1 MKQKYNIGQVITY
14 AGAFI
19 ALLIGSGFA
28 TGQEILQF
36 FSSYRLYGLIGIMIC
51 FGLFTFAGL
60 SFLNDGY
67 YSKFDK
73 PNEIYKL
80 MCGNKI
86 GTIVDYYAVFFIFLS
101 YTVMIAGAQA
111 TAVQHFNAPKYVG
124 GAIMAAAVI
133 LVVMLGLG
141 KIVDVIGK
149 IGPVIAIM
157 AIIIGLIS
165 IFMNMDKLGSSLD
178 LMGQLVESGKVKVA
192 SKNFFLSAGSYV
204 GFNMIWLVAFLAE
217 VGNKTKSLKDAEA
230 GVFVGSTGFSVAI
243 FIMSI
248 AIILSI
254 PDLYNSQIP
263 VLVLAGK
270 INPILATVF
279 SIFIMLGIFTTSVP
293 LLWTVTGRF
302 FDEGTKKYKIFTLI
316 AGVVGAVIGLTLKFD
331 SLVNIVYVVNGYI
344 GMVLLAW
351 MIIRSATG
359 KAKKQRM
366 EAAQRNNIEFE
377 D

>member
-51 FGLFTFAGL
+51 FALFTFAGL

-67 YSKFDK
+67 YSKFEK
-73 PNEIYKL
+73 PNQIYKL

-86 GTIVDYYAVFFIFLS
+86 GAVVDYYAVFFIFLS

-124 GAIMAAAVI
+124 GAIMAAVVI

-157 AIIIGLIS
+157 AIIIGIIS
-165 IFMNMDKLGSSLD
+165 ILMNMDKLGSSLD
-178 LMGQLVESGKVKVA
+178 LMSQLVESGKVKVA

-217 VGNKTKSLKDAEA
+217 VGNKAKSLKDAEA
-230 GVFVGSTGFSVAI
+230 GVLVGATGFSVAI

-254 PDLYNSQIP
+254 PDLYDSQIP

-302 FDEGTKKYKIFTLI
+302 FDEGTKKYKTFTLI
-316 AGVVGAVIGLTLKFD
+316 AGIVGAVIGLTLKFD

-366 EAAQRNNIEFE
+366 EAAQRNNIKFE
-377 D
+377 I

>member
-1 MKQKYNIGQVITY
+1 MKHKYNVGQVITY

-36 FSSYRLYGLIGIMIC
+36 FSSYSLYGLIGIMIC

-67 YSKFDK
+67 YNKFKK
-73 PNEIYKL
+73 PNDIYKH
-80 MCGNKI
+80 MCGDKVGKI
-86 GTIVDYYAVFFIFLS
+86 FDYYAVFFIFLS

-111 TAVQHFNAPKYVG
+111 TAVQHFHAPKFVG
-124 GAIMAAAVI
+124 GAIMAA
-133 LVVMLGLG
+133 VVMIVVLLGLG

-157 AIIIGLIS
+157 AIVIGLIS
-165 IFMNMDKLGSSLD
+165 IFTNIDNLTNNLALMDKLVKNG
-178 LMGQLVESGKVKVA
+178 EIKVA
-192 SKNFFLSAGSYV
+192 SNNFLLSAGSYV

-217 VGNKTKSLKDAEA
+217 VGNKAKSLKDAEA
-230 GVFVGSTGFSVAI
+230 GVFVGATGFSVAI

-248 AIILSI
+248 AITLSI
-254 PDLYNSQIP
+254 QDLYNSQIP

-270 INPILATVF
+270 INPILATIF

-293 LLWTVTGRF
+293 LLWTVSGRF
-302 FDEGTKKYKIFTLI
+302 FEEGTKQYKILTLV
-316 AGVVGAVIGLTLKFD
+316 AGIVGAIIGLTLKFD
-331 SLVNIVYVVNGYI
+331 SLVNVVYVVNGYI
-344 GMVLLAW
+344 GMALLAW
-351 MIIRSATG
+351 MIFRAASGRSK
-359 KAKKQRM
+359 KANM
-366 EAAQRNNIEFE
+366 EAAKRNNIEYK

>member
-1 MKQKYNIGQVITY
+1 MKKKYNIGQVITY

-67 YSKFDK
+67 YSKFEK
-73 PNEIYKL
+73 PNQIYKL

-124 GAIMAAAVI
+124 GAIMAAVVI

-157 AIIIGLIS
+157 AIVIGLIS
-165 IFMNMDKLGSSLD
+165 IFMNMGNLQSSLD
-178 LMGQLVESGKVKVA
+178 LIEKLVNSGEIKVA
-192 SKNFFLSAGSYV
+192 SKNFFLAAGSYV

-217 VGNKTKSLKDAEA
+217 VGNTAKRLKDAEA
-230 GVFVGSTGFSVAI
+230 GVFIGSTGFSVAI

-254 PDLYNSQIP
+254 PDLYDSQIP

-270 INPILATVF
+270 IHPVLATIF

-302 FDEGTKKYKIFTLI
+302 FDEGTKKYKLFTLI
-316 AGVVGAVIGLTLKFD
+316 AGIVGAIIGLTLKFD

>member
-67 YSKFDK
+67 YSKFEK
-73 PNEIYKL
+73 PNQIYKL

-86 GTIVDYYAVFFIFLS
+86 GVVVDYYAIFFIFLS

-124 GAIMAAAVI
+124 GAIMAAVVI

-157 AIIIGLIS
+157 AIVIGLIS
-165 IFMNMDKLGSSLD
+165 IFMNMGNLQSSLD
-178 LMGQLVESGKVKVA
+178 LMEKLVNSGEIKVA
-192 SKNFFLSAGSYV
+192 SKNFFLAAGSYV

-217 VGNKTKSLKDAEA
+217 VGNKAKSLKDAEA
-230 GVFVGSTGFSVAI
+230 GVFVGSTGFSVSI

-254 PDLYNSQIP
+254 PDLYDSQIP

-270 INPILATVF
+270 IHPVLATVF

-302 FDEGTKKYKIFTLI
+302 FDEGTKKYKLFTLI
-316 AGVVGAVIGLTLKFD
+316 AGIVGAIIGLTLKFD

>member
-67 YSKFDK
+67 YSKFEK

-86 GTIVDYYAVFFIFLS
+86 GRIVDYYAVFFIFLS

-192 SKNFFLSAGSYV
+192 SKNFFLAAGSYV

-254 PDLYNSQIP
+254 PDLYDSQIP

-302 FDEGTKKYKIFTLI
+302 FDEGTKKYKTFTLI
-316 AGVVGAVIGLTLKFD
+316 AGIVGAVIGLTLKFD

>member
-67 YSKFDK
+67 YQKFEK
-73 PNEIYKL
+73 PNDIYNL
-80 MCGNKI
+80 LCGTKI
-86 GTIVDYYAVFFIFLS
+86 GTHFDYNAAFYIFLS

-124 GAIMAAAVI
+124 GAIMAAI
-133 LVVMLGLG
+133 CITVVMLGLG

-157 AIIIGLIS
+157 AIVIGIIS
-165 IFMNMDKLGSSLD
+165 IIMNMDKLQSSLA
-178 LMGQLVESGKVKVA
+178 LMDQLVKGGQVKVA
-192 SKNFFLSAGSYV
+192 SKNFFLAAGSYV

-217 VGNKTKSLKDAEA
+217 VGNKAKSLKDAQA
-230 GVFVGSTGFSVAI
+230 GVYVGATGFSVAI

-263 VLVLAGK
+263 VLILAGK
-270 INPILATVF
+270 IHPVLATVF

-302 FDEGTKKYKIFTLI
+302 YKEGTKKYKLFTLI
-316 AGVVGAVIGLTLKFD
+316 AGIVGAIIGLTLKFD
-331 SLVNIVYVVNGYI
+331 SLVNVVYVVNGYI

-351 MIIRSATG
+351 MIFRSASG
-359 KAKKQRM
+359 RAKKQSIDG
-366 EAAQRNNIEFE
+366 AKRNNIEYE
-377 D
+377 N

>member
-67 YSKFDK
+67 YQKFEK
-73 PNEIYKL
+73 PNDIYKL

-86 GTIVDYYAVFFIFLS
+86 GTIFDYYAVFFIFLS

-111 TAVQHFNAPKYVG
+111 TAVQHFNAPKYIG
-124 GAIMAAAVI
+124 GAIMAAI
-133 LVVMLGLG
+133 CITVVMLGLG

-157 AIIIGLIS
+157 AIVIGIIS
-165 IFMNMDKLGSSLD
+165 IVMNMDKLQSSLA
-178 LMGQLVESGKVKVA
+178 LMDQLVKGGQVKVA
-192 SKNFFLSAGSYV
+192 SKNFFLAAGSYV

-217 VGNKTKSLKDAEA
+217 VGNKAKSLKDAQA
-230 GVFVGSTGFSVAI
+230 GVYVGATGFSVAI

-263 VLVLAGK
+263 VLILAGK
-270 INPILATVF
+270 IHPVLATVF

-302 FDEGTKKYKIFTLI
+302 FKEGTKKYKLFTLI
-316 AGVVGAVIGLTLKFD
+316 AGIVGAIIGLTLKFD
-331 SLVNIVYVVNGYI
+331 SLVNVVYVVNGYI

-351 MIIRSATG
+351 MIFRSASG
-359 KAKKQRM
+359 RAKKQNLDG
-366 EAAQRNNIEFE
+366 AKRNNIEYE
-377 D
+377 N

>member
-67 YSKFDK
+67 YSKFEK

-86 GTIVDYYAVFFIFLS
+86 GRIVDYYAVFFIFLS

-192 SKNFFLSAGSYV
+192 SKNFFLAAGSYV

-254 PDLYNSQIP
+254 PDLYDSQIP

-270 INPILATVF
+270 IHPVLATIF

-302 FDEGTKKYKIFTLI
+302 FDEGTKKYKLFTLI
-316 AGVVGAVIGLTLKFD
+316 AGIVGAIIGLTLKFD

>member
-1 MKQKYNIGQVITY
+1 MKKKYNIGQVITY

-67 YSKFDK
+67 YSKFEK
-73 PNEIYKL
+73 PNQIYKL

-86 GTIVDYYAVFFIFLS
+86 GAVVDYYAVFFIFLS

-124 GAIMAAAVI
+124 GAIMAAVVI

-157 AIIIGLIS
+157 AIVIGLIS
-165 IFMNMDKLGSSLD
+165 IFMNMGNLQSSLD
-178 LMGQLVESGKVKVA
+178 LIEKLVNSGEIKVA

-217 VGNKTKSLKDAEA
+217 VGNTAKSLKDAEA
-230 GVFVGSTGFSVAI
+230 GVFIGSTGFSVAI

-254 PDLYNSQIP
+254 PDLYDSQIP

-270 INPILATVF
+270 IHPVLATIF

-302 FDEGTKKYKIFTLI
+302 FDEGTKKYKLFTLI
-316 AGVVGAVIGLTLKFD
+316 AGIVGAIIGLTLKFD

>member
-1 MKQKYNIGQVITY
+1 MKKKYNIGQVITY

-67 YSKFDK
+67 YSKFEK
-73 PNEIYKL
+73 PNQIYKL

-86 GTIVDYYAVFFIFLS
+86 GAVVDYYAVFFIFLS

-157 AIIIGLIS
+157 AIVIGIIS
-165 IFMNMDKLGSSLD
+165 IFMNMGNLQSSLD
-178 LMGQLVESGKVKVA
+178 LIEKLVNSGEIKVA
-192 SKNFFLSAGSYV
+192 SKNFFLAAGSYV

-217 VGNKTKSLKDAEA
+217 VGNKAKSLKDAEA

-254 PDLYNSQIP
+254 PDLYDSQIP

-270 INPILATVF
+270 IHPVLATIF

-302 FDEGTKKYKIFTLI
+302 FDEGTKKYKLFTLI
-316 AGVVGAVIGLTLKFD
+316 AGIVGAIIGLTLKFD

>member
-67 YSKFDK
+67 YSKFEK
-73 PNEIYKL
+73 PNQIYKL

-86 GTIVDYYAVFFIFLS
+86 GAVVDYYAVFFIFLS

-124 GAIMAAAVI
+124 GAIMAAVVI

-157 AIIIGLIS
+157 AIVIGLIS
-165 IFMNMDKLGSSLD
+165 IFMNMGNLQSSLD
-178 LMGQLVESGKVKVA
+178 LIEKLVNSGEIKIA

-217 VGNKTKSLKDAEA
+217 VGNTAKSLKDAEA
-230 GVFVGSTGFSVAI
+230 GVFIGSTGFSVAI

-254 PDLYNSQIP
+254 PDLYDSQIP

-270 INPILATVF
+270 IHPVLATIF

-302 FDEGTKKYKIFTLI
+302 FDEGTKKYKLFTLI
-316 AGVVGAVIGLTLKFD
+316 AGIVGAIIGLTLKFD

>member
-1 MKQKYNIGQVITY
+1 MKKKYNIGQVITY

-67 YSKFDK
+67 YSKFEK
-73 PNEIYKL
+73 PNQIYKL

-86 GTIVDYYAVFFIFLS
+86 GAVVDYYAVFFIFLS

-111 TAVQHFNAPKYVG
+111 TAAQHFNAPKYVG

-157 AIIIGLIS
+157 AIVIGIIS
-165 IFMNMDKLGSSLD
+165 IFMNMGNLQSSLD
-178 LMGQLVESGKVKVA
+178 LIEKLVNSGEIKVA
-192 SKNFFLSAGSYV
+192 SKNFFLAAGSYV

-217 VGNKTKSLKDAEA
+217 VGNKAKSLKDAEA

-254 PDLYNSQIP
+254 PDLYDSQIP

-270 INPILATVF
+270 IHPVLATIF

-302 FDEGTKKYKIFTLI
+302 FDEGTKKYKLFTLI
-316 AGVVGAVIGLTLKFD
+316 AGIVGAIIGLTLKFD

-351 MIIRSATG
+351 MIYRSASG

>member
-1 MKQKYNIGQVITY
+1 MKHKYNVGQVITY

-36 FSSYRLYGLIGIMIC
+36 FSSYSLYGLIGIMIC

-67 YSKFDK
+67 YNKFKK
-73 PNEIYKL
+73 PNDIYKH
-80 MCGNKI
+80 MCGDKVGKI
-86 GTIVDYYAVFFIFLS
+86 FDYYAVFFIFLS

-111 TAVQHFNAPKYVG
+111 TAVQHFHAPKFVG
-124 GAIMAAAVI
+124 GAIMAA
-133 LVVMLGLG
+133 VVMIVVLLGLG

-149 IGPVIAIM
+149 IGLVIAIM
-157 AIIIGLIS
+157 AIVIGLIS
-165 IFMNMDKLGSSLD
+165 IFTNIDNLTNNLALMDKLVKNG
-178 LMGQLVESGKVKVA
+178 EIKVA
-192 SKNFFLSAGSYV
+192 SNNFLLSAGSYV

-217 VGNKTKSLKDAEA
+217 VGNKAKSLKDAEA
-230 GVFVGSTGFSVAI
+230 GVFVGATGFSVAI

-248 AIILSI
+248 AITLSI
-254 PDLYNSQIP
+254 QDLYNSQIP

-270 INPILATVF
+270 INPILATIF

-293 LLWTVTGRF
+293 LLWTVSGRF
-302 FDEGTKKYKIFTLI
+302 FEEGTKQYKILTLV
-316 AGVVGAVIGLTLKFD
+316 AGIVGAIIGLTLKFD
-331 SLVNIVYVVNGYI
+331 SLVNVVYVVNGYI
-344 GMVLLAW
+344 GMALLAW
-351 MIIRSATG
+351 MIFRAASGRSK
-359 KAKKQRM
+359 KANM
-366 EAAQRNNIEFE
+366 EAAKRNNIEYK

>member
-67 YSKFDK
+67 YSKFEK
-73 PNEIYKL
+73 PNQIYKL

-86 GTIVDYYAVFFIFLS
+86 GAVVDYYAVFFIFLS

-124 GAIMAAAVI
+124 GAIMAAVVI

-157 AIIIGLIS
+157 AIVIGLIS
-165 IFMNMDKLGSSLD
+165 IFMNMGNLQSSLD
-178 LMGQLVESGKVKVA
+178 LIEKLVNSGEIKVA

-217 VGNKTKSLKDAEA
+217 VGNTAKSLKDAEA
-230 GVFVGSTGFSVAI
+230 GVFIGSTGFSVAI

-254 PDLYNSQIP
+254 PDLYDSQIP

-270 INPILATVF
+270 IHPVLATIF

-302 FDEGTKKYKIFTLI
+302 FDEGTKKYKLFTLI
-316 AGVVGAVIGLTLKFD
+316 AGIVGAIIGLTLKFD

>member
-1 MKQKYNIGQVITY
+1 MKKKYNIGQVITY

-67 YSKFDK
+67 YSKFEK
-73 PNEIYKL
+73 PNQIYKL

-86 GTIVDYYAVFFIFLS
+86 GAVVDYYAVFFIFLS

-157 AIIIGLIS
+157 AIVIGIIS
-165 IFMNMDKLGSSLD
+165 IFMNMGNLQSSLD
-178 LMGQLVESGKVKVA
+178 LIEKLVNSGEIKVA
-192 SKNFFLSAGSYV
+192 SKNFFLAAGSYV

-217 VGNKTKSLKDAEA
+217 VGNKAKSLKDAEA
-230 GVFVGSTGFSVAI
+230 GVFIGSTGFSVAI

-254 PDLYNSQIP
+254 PDLYDSQIP

-270 INPILATVF
+270 INPILATIF

-302 FDEGTKKYKIFTLI
+302 FDEGTKKYKLFTLI
-316 AGVVGAVIGLTLKFD
+316 AGIVGAVIGLTLKFD

>member
-51 FGLFTFAGL
+51 FALFTFAGL

-67 YSKFDK
+67 YQKFKK
-73 PNEIYKL
+73 PNDIYKL
-80 MCGNKI
+80 MCGDKI
-86 GTIVDYYAVFFIFLS
+86 GTVFDYYAVFFIFLS

-111 TAVQHFNAPKYVG
+111 TAVQHFNSPKFVG
-124 GAIMAAAVI
+124 GAIMASI
-133 LVVMLGLG
+133 CIIVVMLGLG

-157 AIIIGLIS
+157 AILIGLIS
-165 IFMNMDKLGSSLD
+165 IFMNMDKLQSSLS
-178 LMGQLVESGKVKVA
+178 LMQTLVDGGKVKVA
-192 SKNFFLSAGSYV
+192 SSNFLLAAGSYV

-217 VGNKTKSLKDAEA
+217 VGNKTKSLKDAQA
-230 GVFVGSTGFSVAI
+230 GVYVGATGFSVAI

-248 AIILSI
+248 AILLLI
-254 PDLYNSQIP
+254 PELYDSQIP
-263 VLVLAGK
+263 VLILAGK
-270 INPILATVF
+270 IHPMLATVF

-302 FDEGTKKYKIFTLI
+302 FQEGTPKYKIFTLI
-316 AGVVGAVIGLTLKFD
+316 AGIVGAIIGLTLKFD
-331 SLVNIVYVVNGYI
+331 SLVNVVYVVNGYI

-351 MIIRSATG
+351 MIFRTASG
-359 KAKKQRM
+359 RAKKQNM
-366 EAAQRNNIEFE
+366 EAAKRNNIPYEK
-377 D
+377 

>member
-67 YSKFDK
+67 YQKFEK
-73 PNEIYKL
+73 PNDIYKL

-86 GTIVDYYAVFFIFLS
+86 GTIFDYYAVFFIFLS

-124 GAIMAAAVI
+124 GAIMAAVVI

-157 AIIIGLIS
+157 AIVIGIIS
-165 IFMNMDKLGSSLD
+165 IIMNMDKLQSSLA
-178 LMGQLVESGKVKVA
+178 LMDQLVKGGQVKVA
-192 SKNFFLSAGSYV
+192 SKNFFLAAGSYV

-217 VGNKTKSLKDAEA
+217 VGNKAKSLKDAQA
-230 GVFVGSTGFSVAI
+230 GVYVGATGFSVAI

-263 VLVLAGK
+263 VLILAGK
-270 INPILATVF
+270 IHPVLATVF

-302 FDEGTKKYKIFTLI
+302 YKEGTKNTNYL
-316 AGVVGAVIGLTLKFD
+316 
-331 SLVNIVYVVNGYI
+331 
-344 GMVLLAW
+344 
-351 MIIRSATG
+351 R
-359 KAKKQRM
+359 
-366 EAAQRNNIEFE
+366 
-377 D
+377 

>member
-1 MKQKYNIGQVITY
+1 MKQKYKMGQVITY

-67 YSKFDK
+67 YSKFEK

-86 GTIVDYYAVFFIFLS
+86 GRIVDYYAVFFIFLS

-149 IGPVIAIM
+149 IGPVIAIL

-217 VGNKTKSLKDAEA
+217 VGNKAKSLKDAEA
-230 GVFVGSTGFSVAI
+230 GVFIGSTGFSVAI

-254 PDLYNSQIP
+254 SDLYDSQIP

-270 INPILATVF
+270 INPVLATIF

-302 FDEGTKKYKIFTLI
+302 FDEGTKKYKLFTLI
-316 AGVVGAVIGLTLKFD
+316 AGIVGAVIGLTLKFD

-344 GMVLLAW
+344 GMVLLTW

>member
-67 YSKFDK
+67 YSKFEK
-73 PNEIYKL
+73 PNQIYKL

-124 GAIMAAAVI
+124 GAIMAAFVI

-157 AIIIGLIS
+157 AIVIGLIS
-165 IFMNMDKLGSSLD
+165 IFMNMGNLQSSLD
-178 LMGQLVESGKVKVA
+178 LIEKLVNSGEIKVA
-192 SKNFFLSAGSYV
+192 SKNFFLAAGSYV

-217 VGNKTKSLKDAEA
+217 VGNKAKNLKDAEA

-254 PDLYNSQIP
+254 PDLYDSQIP

-270 INPILATVF
+270 INPVLATIF

-302 FDEGTKKYKIFTLI
+302 FDEGTKKYKLFTLI
-316 AGVVGAVIGLTLKFD
+316 AGIVGAIIGLTLKFD

>member
-67 YSKFDK
+67 YQKFEK
-73 PNEIYKL
+73 PNDIYKL

-86 GTIVDYYAVFFIFLS
+86 GTIFDYYAVFFIFLS

-124 GAIMAAAVI
+124 GAIMAAI
-133 LVVMLGLG
+133 CITVVMLGLG

-157 AIIIGLIS
+157 AIVIGIIS
-165 IFMNMDKLGSSLD
+165 IVMNMDKLQSSLA
-178 LMGQLVESGKVKVA
+178 LMDQLVKGGQVKVA
-192 SKNFFLSAGSYV
+192 SKNFFLAAGSYV

-217 VGNKTKSLKDAEA
+217 VGNKAKSLKDAQA
-230 GVFVGSTGFSVAI
+230 GVYVGATGFSVAI

-263 VLVLAGK
+263 VLILAGK
-270 INPILATVF
+270 IHPVLATVF

-302 FDEGTKKYKIFTLI
+302 YKEGTKKYKLFTLI
-316 AGVVGAVIGLTLKFD
+316 AGIVGAIIGLTLKFD
-331 SLVNIVYVVNGYI
+331 SLVNVVYVVNGYI

-351 MIIRSATG
+351 MIFRSASG
-359 KAKKQRM
+359 RAKKQSIDG
-366 EAAQRNNIEFE
+366 AKRNNIEYE
-377 D
+377 N

>member
-67 YSKFDK
+67 YSKFEK
-73 PNEIYKL
+73 PNQIYKL

-86 GTIVDYYAVFFIFLS
+86 GAVVDYYAVFFIFLS

-124 GAIMAAAVI
+124 GAIMAAVVI

-157 AIIIGLIS
+157 AIVIGLIS
-165 IFMNMDKLGSSLD
+165 IFMNMGNLQSSLD
-178 LMGQLVESGKVKVA
+178 LIEKLVNSGEIKVA
-192 SKNFFLSAGSYV
+192 SKNFFLAAGSYV

-217 VGNKTKSLKDAEA
+217 VGNTAKSLKDAEA
-230 GVFVGSTGFSVAI
+230 GVFIGSTGFSVAI

-254 PDLYNSQIP
+254 PDLYDSQIP

-270 INPILATVF
+270 IHPVLATIF

-302 FDEGTKKYKIFTLI
+302 FDEGTKKYKLFTLI
-316 AGVVGAVIGLTLKFD
+316 AGIVGAIIGLTLKFD

>member
-67 YSKFDK
+67 YSKFEK
-73 PNEIYKL
+73 PNQIYKL

-86 GTIVDYYAVFFIFLS
+86 GAVVDYYAVFFIFLS

-157 AIIIGLIS
+157 AIVIGIIS
-165 IFMNMDKLGSSLD
+165 IFMNMGNLQSSLD
-178 LMGQLVESGKVKVA
+178 LIEKLVNSGEIKVA
-192 SKNFFLSAGSYV
+192 SKNFFLAAGSYV

-217 VGNKTKSLKDAEA
+217 VGNKAKSLKDAEA
-230 GVFVGSTGFSVAI
+230 GVFIGSTGFSVAI

-254 PDLYNSQIP
+254 PDLYDSQIP

-270 INPILATVF
+270 INPILATIF

-302 FDEGTKKYKIFTLI
+302 FDEGTKKYKLFTLI
-316 AGVVGAVIGLTLKFD
+316 AGIVGAVIGLTLKFD

>member
-67 YSKFDK
+67 YSKFEK

-86 GTIVDYYAVFFIFLS
+86 GRIVDYYAVFFIFLS

-157 AIIIGLIS
+157 AIVIGLIS

-192 SKNFFLSAGSYV
+192 SKNFFLAAGSYV

-254 PDLYNSQIP
+254 PDLYDSQIP

-302 FDEGTKKYKIFTLI
+302 FDEGTKKYKTFTLI
-316 AGVVGAVIGLTLKFD
+316 AGIVGAVIGLTLKFD

>member
-67 YSKFDK
+67 YQKFEK
-73 PNEIYKL
+73 PNDIYKL

-86 GTIVDYYAVFFIFLS
+86 GTIFDYYAVFFIFLS

-124 GAIMAAAVI
+124 GAIMAAI
-133 LVVMLGLG
+133 CITVVMLGLG

-157 AIIIGLIS
+157 AIVIGIIS
-165 IFMNMDKLGSSLD
+165 IIMNMDKLQSSLA
-178 LMGQLVESGKVKVA
+178 LMDQLVKGGQVKVA
-192 SKNFFLSAGSYV
+192 SKNFFLAAGSYV

-217 VGNKTKSLKDAEA
+217 VGNKAKSLKDAQA
-230 GVFVGSTGFSVAI
+230 GVYVGATGFSVAI

-263 VLVLAGK
+263 VLILAGK
-270 INPILATVF
+270 IHPVLATVF

-302 FDEGTKKYKIFTLI
+302 YKEGTKKYKLFTLI
-316 AGVVGAVIGLTLKFD
+316 AGIVGAIIGLTLKFD
-331 SLVNIVYVVNGYI
+331 SLVNVVYVVNGYI

-351 MIIRSATG
+351 MIFRSASG
-359 KAKKQRM
+359 RAKKQSIDG
-366 EAAQRNNIEFE
+366 AKRNNIEYE
-377 D
+377 N

>member
-1 MKQKYNIGQVITY
+1 MKKKYNIGQVITY

-67 YSKFDK
+67 YSKFEK
-73 PNEIYKL
+73 PNQIYKL

-86 GTIVDYYAVFFIFLS
+86 GAVVDYYAVFFIFLS

-157 AIIIGLIS
+157 AIVIGIIS
-165 IFMNMDKLGSSLD
+165 ILMNMGNLQSSLD
-178 LMGQLVESGKVKVA
+178 LIEKLVNSGEIKVA
-192 SKNFFLSAGSYV
+192 SKNFFLAAGSYV

-217 VGNKTKSLKDAEA
+217 VGNTAKSLKDAEA
-230 GVFVGSTGFSVAI
+230 GVFIGSTGFSVAI

-254 PDLYNSQIP
+254 PDLYDSQIP

-270 INPILATVF
+270 IHPVLATIF

-302 FDEGTKKYKIFTLI
+302 FDEGTKKYKLFTLI
-316 AGVVGAVIGLTLKFD
+316 AGIVGAIIGLTLKFD

-351 MIIRSATG
+351 MIYRSASG

>member
-1 MKQKYNIGQVITY
+1 MKKKYNIGQVITY

-67 YSKFDK
+67 YSKFEK
-73 PNEIYKL
+73 PNQIYKL

-86 GTIVDYYAVFFIFLS
+86 GAVVDYYAVFFIFLS

-157 AIIIGLIS
+157 AIVIGIIS
-165 IFMNMDKLGSSLD
+165 ILMNMGNLQSSLD
-178 LMGQLVESGKVKVA
+178 LIEKLVNSGEIKVA
-192 SKNFFLSAGSYV
+192 SKNFFLAAGSYV

-217 VGNKTKSLKDAEA
+217 VGNKAKSLKDAEA
-230 GVFVGSTGFSVAI
+230 GVFLGSTGFSVAI

-254 PDLYNSQIP
+254 PDLYDSQIP

-270 INPILATVF
+270 IHPVLATIF

-302 FDEGTKKYKIFTLI
+302 FDEGTKKYKLFTLI
-316 AGVVGAVIGLTLKFD
+316 AGIVGAIIGLTLKFD

>member
-67 YSKFDK
+67 YSKFEK
-73 PNEIYKL
+73 PNQIYKL

-86 GTIVDYYAVFFIFLS
+86 GVVVDYYAIFFIFLS

-124 GAIMAAAVI
+124 GAIMAAVVI

-157 AIIIGLIS
+157 AIVIGLIS
-165 IFMNMDKLGSSLD
+165 IFMNMGNLQSSLD
-178 LMGQLVESGKVKVA
+178 LMEKLVNSGEIKVA
-192 SKNFFLSAGSYV
+192 SKNFFLAAGSYV

-217 VGNKTKSLKDAEA
+217 VGNKAKSLKDAEA
-230 GVFVGSTGFSVAI
+230 GVFVGSTGFSVSI

-254 PDLYNSQIP
+254 PDLYDSQIP

-270 INPILATVF
+270 IHPVLATVF

-302 FDEGTKKYKIFTLI
+302 FDEGTKKYKLFTLI
-316 AGVVGAVIGLTLKFD
+316 AGIVGAIIGLTLKFD

-366 EAAQRNNIEFE
+366 EAAQRNNLEFE

>member
-67 YSKFDK
+67 YSKFEK
-73 PNEIYKL
+73 PNQIYKL

-86 GTIVDYYAVFFIFLS
+86 GAVVDYYAVFFIFLS

-124 GAIMAAAVI
+124 GAIMAAVVI

-157 AIIIGLIS
+157 AIVIGLIS
-165 IFMNMDKLGSSLD
+165 IFMNMGNLQSSLD
-178 LMGQLVESGKVKVA
+178 LIEKLVNSGEIKVA

-217 VGNKTKSLKDAEA
+217 VGNTAKSLKDAEA
-230 GVFVGSTGFSVAI
+230 GVFIGSTGFSVAI

-254 PDLYNSQIP
+254 PDLYDSQIP

-270 INPILATVF
+270 IHPVLATIF

-302 FDEGTKKYKIFTLI
+302 FDEGTKKYKLFTLI
-316 AGVVGAVIGLTLKFD
+316 AGIVGAIIGLTLRFD

>member
-67 YSKFDK
+67 YSKFEK

-124 GAIMAAAVI
+124 GAIMAAVVI

-157 AIIIGLIS
+157 AIVIGLIS
-165 IFMNMDKLGSSLD
+165 IFMNMGNLQSSLD
-178 LMGQLVESGKVKVA
+178 LIEKLVNSGEIKVA
-192 SKNFFLSAGSYV
+192 SKNFFLAAGSYV

-217 VGNKTKSLKDAEA
+217 VGNKAKSLKDAEA
-230 GVFVGSTGFSVAI
+230 GVFLGSTGFSVAI

-254 PDLYNSQIP
+254 PDLYDSQIP

-270 INPILATVF
+270 IHPVLATIF

-302 FDEGTKKYKIFTLI
+302 FDEGTKKYKLFTLI
-316 AGVVGAVIGLTLKFD
+316 AGIVGAIIGLTLKFD

>member
-67 YSKFDK
+67 YSKFEK
-73 PNEIYKL
+73 PNQIYKL

-86 GTIVDYYAVFFIFLS
+86 GAVVDYYAVFFIFLS

-124 GAIMAAAVI
+124 GAIMAAVVI

-157 AIIIGLIS
+157 AIVIGLIS
-165 IFMNMDKLGSSLD
+165 IFMNMGNLQSSLD
-178 LMGQLVESGKVKVA
+178 LIEKLVNSGEIKVA

-217 VGNKTKSLKDAEA
+217 VGNTAKSLKDAEA
-230 GVFVGSTGFSVAI
+230 GVFIGSTGFSVAI

-254 PDLYNSQIP
+254 PDLYDSQIP

-270 INPILATVF
+270 IHPVLATIF

-302 FDEGTKKYKIFTLI
+302 FDEGTKKYKLFTLI
-316 AGVVGAVIGLTLKFD
+316 AGVVGAIIGLTLKFD

>member
-1 MKQKYNIGQVITY
+1 MKQKYNVGQVITY

-67 YSKFDK
+67 YSKFEK
-73 PNEIYKL
+73 PNQIYKL

-86 GTIVDYYAVFFIFLS
+86 GVVVDYYAIFFIFLS

-124 GAIMAAAVI
+124 GAIMAAVCI
-133 LVVMLGLG
+133 VVVMLGLG

-157 AIIIGLIS
+157 AIIIGIIS
-165 IFMNMDKLGSSLD
+165 ILMNMDKLGSSLD
-178 LMGQLVESGKVKVA
+178 LMDKLVESGKVKVA
-192 SKNFFLSAGSYV
+192 SSNFFLAAGSYV

-217 VGNKTKSLKDAEA
+217 VGNKAKSLKDAEA

-254 PDLYNSQIP
+254 PDLYDSQIP

-270 INPILATVF
+270 IHPVLATVF

-302 FDEGTKKYKIFTLI
+302 FDEGTKKYKLFTLI
-316 AGVVGAVIGLTLKFD
+316 AGIVGAIIGLTLKFD